1 MAITILE
8 LELSKDFRCK
18 YISSMVGFLPNSLPS
33 EIGDATSRHSHY
45 CGKYTASWTGFA
57 WIVLLYG
64 DGL

>member
-33 EIGDATSRHSHY
+33 EVGAPPATPITTEKIYSIMDWFCMDS
-45 CGKYTASWTGFA
+45 AVIW
-57 WIVLLYG
+57 
-64 DGL
+64 